1 MRLGAAR
8 LVLTTCHWGGCFHN
22 IHHVVNTNL
31 PTGLGPRQRSAA
43 TGAIATGEEPPIPI
57 SVTSR

>member
-8 LVLTTCHWGGCFHN
+8 LVLTTCHWAGCFHSV
-22 IHHVVNTNL
+22 HHVVNTNL
-31 PTGLGPRQRSAA
+31 TTGLVLPHRRAA
-43 TGAIATGEEPPIPI
+43 AGAIATGDEPPIPI